1 MGFAGELTT
10 IGLPEVF
17 QNVAFNRLT
26 GVLAVR
32 ERERQVA
39 LLIEEG
45 KIRAFR
51 TGGEERAF
59 DYEALAER
67 SGAIDPAV
75 AANTRKRRRRLTLL
89 RALRRE
95 EGFDEARFAAAVRE
109 RIEEEVISLFAW
121 REASFVFEEGR
132 PGAGE
137 FDPEQTGLS
146 IAIDAMALAMEAAR
160 RLDEW
165 ESISR
170 HISSEREIFL
180 ATPGANGA
188 EVPPGTEEILA
199 LLDGTRDVRALLAE
213 LPQSRFHVMKAIA
226 ALAGAGLVERATAEH
241 LRELARRAGAAGE
254 IHRAAGYL
262 ESALEREAGDLESR
276 RELVRL
282 FERGGRK
289 NDAARELKR
298 LAYAHEE
305 LGDLD
310 AAKEAYE
317 RAAVLVPY
325 DTDTLERIVAIHDG
339 RGDKSEF
346 MKAGRRLAEAFASQG
361 MQEEALE
368 VYQRLLARDEESYAL
383 REALAATY
391 VKLHEPKQAAR
402 ELLVLA
408 RRAWGRNSWEKALDY
423 YRNVLAVD
431 RECAEATDRVAE
443 IESGRVRQLR
453 MRRRRRIA
461 LAAGS
466 VVLGLLGW
474 QFSREWYAQDALAAA
489 ARAGTCGLAQDP
501 SDESLILTLGNHAA
515 VALDFPWT
523 RAAGHAEETAGALL
537 MEQLQ
542 RIQMTLAR
550 KPDLAEG
557 RLRRLAEV
565 KLPESLS
572 DLWRSERDR
581 LLVEIAN
588 RRSGDVTPGEGR

>member
-1 MGFAGELTT
+1 MGFAGELAT
-10 IGLPEVF
+10 IGLAEVF

-39 LLIEEG
+39 LWIEEG
-45 KIRAFR
+45 RIRAFR
-51 TGGEERAF
+51 SGEERAM

-67 SGAIDPAV
+67 SGAIDPATL
-75 AANTRKRRRRLTLL
+75 AAGRKRRRRLTLL
-89 RALRRE
+89 RVLRRE

-109 RIEEEVISLFAW
+109 RIEEEVIALFGW

-132 PGAGE
+132 PGVRE
-137 FDPEQTGLS
+137 FDAEQTDLG
-146 IAIDAMALAMEAAR
+146 IAIDATALAMEAAR

-180 ATPGANGA
+180 AAPGAA
-188 EVPPGTEEILA
+188 ATEIPPGSEEVLA
-199 LLDGTRDVRALLAE
+199 LLDGTRDVRALVGE
-213 LPQSRFHVMKAIA
+213 LPQPRFHLMKTIA
-226 ALAGAGLVERATAEH
+226 GLAAAGLVERATAEH
-241 LRELARRAGAAGE
+241 LRELSRRAGAAGE
-254 IHRAAGYL
+254 VHRAAGYL
-262 ESALEREAGDLESR
+262 ESALEREAGDLDSR

-282 FERGGRK
+282 FERSGRK
-289 NDAARELKR
+289 NEAARELKR

-305 LGDLD
+305 RGDLD
-310 AAKEAYE
+310 AAKDAYE
-317 RAAVLVPY
+317 RASVLVPY
-325 DTDTLERIVAIHDG
+325 DTDTIERIVAIHDG

-346 MKAGRRLAEAFASQG
+346 MKAGRRLAEAYASQG
-361 MQEEALE
+361 MHEESLE

-408 RRAWGRNSWEKALDY
+408 RRAWGRNSWDRALDY

-453 MRRRRRIA
+453 TRRRRRIA
-461 LAAGS
+461 LAACS
-466 VVLGLLGW
+466 VLLGLLGW
-474 QFSREWYAQDALAAA
+474 QLSREWCAQDALAAA

-515 VALDFPWT
+515 VARDFPWT

-542 RIQMTLAR
+542 RIQITLAR
-550 KPDLAEG
+550 KPDLAEQ

-565 KLPESLS
+565 RLPRDLA
-572 DLWRSERDR
+572 DLWRAERDR
-581 LLVEIAN
+581 LLVEIAG
-588 RRSGDVTPGEGR
+588 RRAGPVTPSAGR